1 MAQVDGSI
9 VIDTEIRA
17 DGFKEGTRELEASVR
32 QMASTVKDVGTKAK
46 TALNK
51 QIDAF
56 SKLNGEYAAQSKKV
70 DELKKKVAEY
80 GNQKIPTEEYSGLQK
95 QLDKLSAKY
104 DEVDAKKREW
114 ENLGFSEKDSLS
126 MKELSTQ
133 LEDISQEMGE
143 IIAKQE
149 QLEASGTAFKDP
161 LKTKEASTDVE
172 KLETALRKLDDMR
185 NCLNT
190 FYSSIKGTV
199 KDFGGS
205 VSTTDGYMNLLQS
218 TLNGLSMAGRGA
230 IYILKSVSDKMINSR
245 NGIDVLRDAFGKLDS
260 TIKKVFSTM
269 LKFTGRTVLAGLKKL
284 ANGIFAIHKSANKTS
299 MSLARM
305 LGMSILFSTVFGAIS
320 TVNNG
325 IKEGADNLAIY
336 SDEMN
341 NSLSMLMS
349 SLTQLKNSFA
359 TAFSPILTVVAP
371 ILSSFI
377 NLISRAV
384 TYVGMF
390 VAALT
395 GQDSFVKAIG
405 VQQDYR
411 SSLSSTAS
419 SAIGAA
425 DATNE
430 LADAT
435 ENAADAAER
444 YLSPLDDINRWQN
457 NISGGNGTGGGIGGV
472 GSPIDTG
479 IVLPEDMFET
489 VPIKNSIKN
498 LADKIKKLI
507 KSEDWEGL
515 GEFIADGIN
524 KGLKKV
530 YDAISWKNVG
540 PKITAFTT
548 AFAETFNSLVDH
560 LNFDLLGRTVG
571 AGINT
576 IVNTINQLADKINWK
591 NLGRKIAQGFN
602 GLFDEVNWYNLGHL
616 LGNRIR
622 VVWDIF
628 NGFVKD
634 LDYAQIGESI
644 SEGLNGIFSTISFS
658 DMADT
663 LATALNGAFTALEAF
678 ARDFDWNNLV
688 DNIVG
693 GIETFVSEFQWK
705 DNAEKLNLF
714 LMNLLGAL
722 KELSSEIPWEEFGQ
736 GIGEFISGIDWWG
749 VLKGVVDIIINTL
762 GGLFSGLDESG
773 TAGKIA
779 SFIGK
784 ALLAIKIANITGIST
799 LVGNI
804 VNYLIGKFETSENI
818 KKLSDALSGVLS
830 KGSADASKGFDV
842 IKEAAESAAGTSS
855 GGGLKGFAKAL
866 APLVGEAGLIVGVG
880 VAATMALSGLRDFIE
895 TMQGGNGVASAFGAA
910 MDSYFNVL
918 TEKGWI
924 SSDTAS
930 KLFDLK
936 ESLESGDMSAEEMKE
951 ATSQLMTELSNSG
964 VTADQARQA
973 FDLLRGQYQ
982 MSDEMVDALT
992 LAIDGMNTSLSNST
1006 VTIPN
1011 TQAAFSALEE
1021 STKLLRDEFKLS
1033 SDQMTSVNT
1042 ALYNTDGS
1050 AKTAQDAF
1058 NSVIDVLESM
1068 GVNTEEAAKYLSEK
1082 IPGAVRTV
1090 ESSVNTH
1097 MSNAQQKIESTTKSA
1112 ERTVAEST
1120 DNMASD
1126 TEDAFG
1132 DIDDTTVLKWGN
1144 SSREVQL
1151 NLRSMKLAA
1160 STELANMTKTVRS
1173 YSQSMY
1179 NIMTKKFEYLAR
1191 DVGTIIGSIVS
1202 NIRDQMNS
1210 VISIVNSAIS
1220 SINYSISGIESAM
1233 NFGPWEIPT
1242 AFGSRIIGFHATFP
1256 RVPRVPYLASGAVIP
1271 PNKEFMA
1278 VLGDQKQGNNI
1289 EAPENLIRRIVREET
1304 RGSGVQ
1310 RIEVP
1315 VYLNRREIARATV
1328 DEGKLIRMQTG
1339 KNPFELA

>member
-1 MAQVDGSI
+1 MPQADGTI
-9 VIDTEIRA
+9 LIDTEINA
-17 DGFKEGTRELEASVR
+17 DGMKAGSEEVEAAVR
-32 QMASTVKDVGTKAK
+32 RMASSVTDLGTKAR

-51 QIDAF
+51 QVDSF
-56 SKLNGEYAAQSKKV
+56 SKLNKEYAAQAQKV

-80 GNQKIPTEEYSGLQK
+80 GAQKIPTEEYREIQVQIDQATAKMNRLIAQQERFVSIGGSRKSNTYKRYQYDIDELANTIRYAEGELRDLEETGKAFTFGSQTK
-95 QLDKLSAKY
+95 EAAADIEKLSAA
-104 DEVDAKKREW
+104 E
-114 ENLGFSEKDSLS
+114 
-126 MKELSTQ
+126 
-133 LEDISQEMGE
+133 
-143 IIAKQE
+143 
-149 QLEASGTAFKDP
+149 
-161 LKTKEASTDVE
+161 
-172 KLETALRKLDDMR
+172 RKLSDMNNR
-185 NCLNT
+185 LGT
-190 FYSSIKGTV
+190 SYSSIKKQT
-199 KDFGGS
+199 KDLNSEISKTKILSNSLRKFGNS
-205 VSTTDGYMNLLQS
+205 IQKA
-218 TLNGLSMAGRGA
+218 LSS
-230 IYILKSVSDKMINSR
+230 LSR
-245 NGIDVLRDAFGKLDS
+245 
-260 TIKKVFSTM
+260 
-269 LKFTGRTVLAGLKKL
+269 FTGRTITSGLKKVS
-284 ANGIFAIHKSANKTS
+284 NGIFAINKSANKTS

-320 TVNNG
+320 AVNNG
-325 IKEGADNLAIY
+325 LKEGVDNLAVY

-390 VAALT
+390 IAALT

-419 SAIGAA
+419 SASGAA

-457 NISGGNGTGGGIGGV
+457 NISGGNGTGGGIGGI

-489 VPIKNSIKN
+489 VPIKSSIKN
-498 LADKIKKLI
+498 LADKIKKFI

-548 AFAETFNSLVDH
+548 AFAETFNSLVDY
-560 LNFDLLGRTVG
+560 LDFDLLGRTVG

-576 IVNTINQLADKINWK
+576 IVNTINQLADKIDWK
-591 NLGRKIAQGFN
+591 NLGRKISQGFN

-628 NGFVKD
+628 NGFVQD

-644 SEGLNGIFSTISFS
+644 AEGLNGIFSTISFP

-663 LATALNGAFTALEAF
+663 LATALNGVFTSLETF

-688 DNIVG
+688 NNIVG
-693 GIETFVSEFQWK
+693 GIETFVSEFKWK
-705 DNAEKLNLF
+705 ENAKKLNLF
-714 LMNLLGAL
+714 LMNLLEAL
-722 KELSSEIPWEEFGQ
+722 KDLSSKIPWEEFGQ

-749 VLKGVVDIIINTL
+749 VLKGVVNVIVDTL
-762 GGLFSGLDESG
+762 GGLFSGLDEAG

-784 ALLAIKIANITGIST
+784 AFLAVKIANITGISA
-799 LVGNI
+799 LAGSI
-804 VNYLIGKFETSENI
+804 VKYLIGRFETSENI
-818 KKLSDALSGVLS
+818 KKLTDALSGVLS
-830 KGSADASKGFDV
+830 KGSVDASKGFDV

-880 VAATMALSGLRDFIE
+880 VAATAALSGLRDFIE

-918 TEKGWI
+918 SEKGWI
-924 SSDTAS
+924 SSDTAA
-930 KLFDLK
+930 KLFELK

-1050 AKTAQDAF
+1050 AKTANEAF
-1058 NSVIDVLESM
+1058 ESVIKVLDSM

-1160 STELANMTKTVRS
+1160 STELANMTNTVRS

-1191 DVGTIIGSIVS
+1191 DVGNIIGSIGS
-1202 NIRDQMNS
+1202 NIRSQMNS

-1256 RVPRVPYLASGAVIP
+1256 RVPHVPYLASGAVIP

-1278 VLGDQKQGNNI
+1278 VLGDQRHGTNI
-1289 EAPENLIRRIVREET
+1289 EAPESLIRRIVREET